1 MQGIY
6 IILFVKKCM
15 YEEICLKSPMQ
26 SSPKKHHFLSTYH
39 PFAWEGVE
47 NVQSY
52 CSVFSFTSK
61 IIAAIGWREGER
73 ERERDVG

>member
-1 MQGIY
+1 
-6 IILFVKKCM
+6 
-15 YEEICLKSPMQ
+15 MQ
-26 SSPKKHHFLSTYH
+26 SSPKEH
-39 PFAWEGVE
+39 PFLEHISPPWEGVE

-73 ERERDVG
+73 EREREREMLARLFFNA